1 VAADSL
7 LQLGYLPL
15 GRVKKRKNDADF
27 SCHVPS
33 PDRAEDKGRQSSI
46 CLAQEAPDTLS
57 VTSSRGL
64 EVLQSFLGDDQLLHL
79 ALRQLPLLGRQF
91 GLLVP
96 QPSLPT
102 IHVELVGQDLGT
114 SVLLSFLLLLEVS
127 LTMVEADLVGAQD
140 LELAAEG
147 DVVQLLPLL

>member
-46 CLAQEAPDTLS
+46 
-57 VTSSRGL
+57 
-64 EVLQSFLGDDQLLHL
+64 
-79 ALRQLPLLGRQF
+79 RQLPLLGRQF